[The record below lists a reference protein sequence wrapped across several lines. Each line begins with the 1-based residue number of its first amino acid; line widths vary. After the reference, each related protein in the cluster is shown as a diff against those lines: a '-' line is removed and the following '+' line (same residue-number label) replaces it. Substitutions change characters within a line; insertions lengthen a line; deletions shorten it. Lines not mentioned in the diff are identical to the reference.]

1 MDKKIEKKFWN
12 KKRILVITGGLLL
25 VSVAC
30 WAIFFRDTRTQLRV
44 ETEKLTVST
53 VSQGAFNEFI
63 PVNGTVIPIQ
73 SVQLDAVEGGSIEKI
88 FKQSGDM
95 VKAGDVILQLSN
107 TELKLNVLTRETA
120 LYDQLNNARTSRLQL
135 QQNTLT
141 LQNSIA
147 EIDYQVKIKE
157 QQLDRND
164 KASKFLSEKEKQ
176 DLREE
181 LAYQRRRRMVTQRS
195 YVQDSL
201 IRIQQNTQLNQSE
214 KRIWESIQGVGTML
228 DNLLVKAPIS
238 GQLST
243 ATDLQIG
250 QLITRGTRIGQV
262 DILDKFKIR
271 VPIDELYLP
280 RIIKGLEGFADL
292 DGKEYRMTVDKVFPT
307 VTNGRFEVDML
318 FAETAPRDIRRGQ
331 TLRIRLELGKP
342 EQATLLPTG
351 GFYQQSGGN
360 WVYVVEPGGQKA
372 VRRTIQLG
380 RKNPSYYEVLE
391 GLKPGEQVIT
401 SSYEFFGDN
410 QVLNLNEATKQK

>member
-12 KKRILVITGGLLL
+12 RKRIIFLTGGLLL
-25 VSVAC
+25 VSLVS
-30 WAIFFRDTRTQLRV
+30 WALFFRDKRTQLRV

-88 FKQSGDM
+88 YKQSGDM
-95 VKAGDVILQLSN
+95 VKAGEVIMQLSN
-107 TELKLNVLTRETA
+107 TDLKLNVLTRETA

-141 LQNSIA
+141 LQNTIA
-147 EIDYQVKIKE
+147 EIDYNIKIKE
-157 QQLDRND
+157 QQLDRNER
-164 KASKFLSEKEKQ
+164 ASKYLSEKEKQ

-181 LAYQRRRRMVTQRS
+181 LAYQKRRRGVTQRS
-195 YVQDSL
+195 YMQDSL

-214 KRIWESIQGVGTML
+214 KRIWESIQGVGQML
-228 DNLLVKAPIS
+228 ENLQIKAPIS

-250 QLITRGTRIGQV
+250 QLITKGTKIGQV
-262 DILDKFKIR
+262 DILDKFKVR

-280 RIIKGLEGFADL
+280 RIVKGLEGTADL
-292 DGKEYRMTVDKVFPT
+292 DGKQYMLIVDKVFPT

-318 FAETAPRDIRRGQ
+318 FVGTAPSDIRRGQ
-331 TLRIRLELGKP
+331 TLRIALQLGKP
-342 EQATLLPTG
+342 EQAILLPTG
-351 GFYQQSGGN
+351 GFYQQTGGN
-360 WVYVVEPGGQKA
+360 WVFVVDPGGQRA

-380 RKNPSYYEVLE
+380 RKSPVYYEVLE
-391 GLKPGEQVIT
+391 GLKPGEKVIT

-410 QVLNLNEATKQK
+410 EVLNLNAKQP

>member
-1 MDKKIEKKFWN
+1 MDKKIERKFWN
-12 KKRILVITGGLLL
+12 RKRVFFLTGGLLL
-25 VSVAC
+25 VSLTL
-30 WAIFFRDTRTQLRV
+30 WALVFRDKRTQLRV
-44 ETEKLTVST
+44 ETEKLTVLS

-135 QQNTLT
+135 QQNTLA
-141 LQNSIA
+141 LQNTLA

-157 QQLDRND
+157 QQLNRND
-164 KASKFLSEKEKQ
+164 KASKYLSEKEMQ
-176 DLREE
+176 DVREE
-181 LAYQRRRRMVTQRS
+181 VSYQKRRRNVTQRS
-195 YVQDSL
+195 YMQDSL
-201 IRIQQNTQLNQSE
+201 IRIQQNSQLSQSE
-214 KRIWESIQGVGTML
+214 KRIWESIQNVGQML

-250 QLITRGTRIGQV
+250 QLITKGTKIGQV
-262 DILDKFKIR
+262 DILDKFKVR

-280 RIIKGLEGFADL
+280 RIVKGLEGYADL
-292 DGKEYRMTVDKVFPT
+292 DGKEYKLVVDKVFPT

-318 FAETAPRDIRRGQ
+318 FAQTAPTDIRRGQ

-342 EQATLLPTG
+342 EQAVLLPTG
-351 GFYQQSGGN
+351 GFYQQTGGN
-360 WVYVVEPGGQKA
+360 WVFVVEAGGQRA
-372 VRRTIQLG
+372 VRRNIQLG
-380 RKNPSYYEVLE
+380 RKNPTYYEVLD
-391 GLKPGEQVIT
+391 GLKPGEKVIT

-410 QVLNLNEATKQK
+410 EVLNLNEKQP

>member
-1 MDKKIEKKFWN
+1 MDKKIEKKFWSS
-12 KKRILVITGGLLL
+12 KRVFFIIGGLLL
-25 VSVAC
+25 VSLTL
-30 WAIFFRDTRTQLRV
+30 WAVVFRDKRSQLRV
-44 ETEKLTVST
+44 ESEKQTIST

-141 LQNSIA
+141 LQNTLA

-157 QQLDRND
+157 QQLNRND
-164 KASKFLSEKEKQ
+164 KASKYLSEKEQQ
-176 DLREE
+176 DVREE
-181 LAYQRRRRMVTQRS
+181 VTYQKRRRNVTQRS
-195 YVQDSL
+195 YTQDSL
-201 IRIQQNTQLNQSE
+201 IRIQQNAQLTQSE
-214 KRIWESIQGVGTML
+214 KRIWESIQNVGQML
-228 DNLLVKAPIS
+228 DNLLVRAPIS

-250 QLITRGTRIGQV
+250 QLISKGTKIGQV

-280 RIIKGLEGFADL
+280 RIVKGLEGYADL
-292 DGKEYRMTVDKVFPT
+292 DGKEYKLIVDKVFPT

-318 FAETAPRDIRRGQ
+318 FAQTAPTDIRRGQ

-342 EQATLLPTG
+342 EQAVLLPTG
-351 GFYQQSGGN
+351 GFYQQTGGN
-360 WVYVVEPGGQKA
+360 WVFVVEGNGERA
-372 VRRTIQLG
+372 VKRQIQLG
-380 RKNPSYYEVLE
+380 RKNPTYYEVLD
-391 GLKPGEQVIT
+391 GLKPGEKVIT
-401 SSYEFFGDN
+401 SSYETFGDN
-410 QVLNLNEATKQK
+410 EVLNLKENKQPQ